1 MKRDPKRLRDEF
13 EMKSK
18 TMRNEFEM
26 EREAMRNEFEAK
38 KRKMTITFWK
48 YVISAVAVISILGGY
63 MIYRYG
69 HIVTELYDSLIVYL
83 NK

>member
-1 MKRDPKRLRDEF
+1 MINRYDDKRDEMRSEF
-13 EMKSK
+13 ERRRKE
-18 TMRNEFEM
+18 MRS
-26 EREAMRNEFEAK
+26 EFEAK

-48 YVISAVAVISILGGY
+48 YIISLVAIISLLGGY
-63 MIYRYG
+63 MIHRYG

>member
-1 MKRDPKRLRDEF
+1 MINRYDNNRDE
-13 EMKSK
+13 
-18 TMRNEFEM
+18 MRKDF
-26 EREAMRNEFEAK
+26 EREREEMRNEFEAE

-48 YVISAVAVISILGGY
+48 YIISLVAAISILGVY

-69 HIVTELYDSLIVYL
+69 HIVTELYDSLIIYL

>member
-1 MKRDPKRLRDEF
+1 MINRHEDKRDEMREDFERKRE
-13 EMKSK
+13 E
-18 TMRNEFEM
+18 MRNEFEV
-26 EREAMRNEFEAK
+26 R

-48 YVISAVAVISILGGY
+48 YIISLVVVISLLSGC

>member
-1 MKRDPKRLRDEF
+1 MINRHEDKRDEMREDFERKRE
-13 EMKSK
+13 E
-18 TMRNEFEM
+18 
-26 EREAMRNEFEAK
+26 MRNEFEAK

-48 YVISAVAVISILGGY
+48 YIILLVAVIYILGGY

-69 HIVTELYDSLIVYL
+69 HIVTELYDSLIIYL

>member
-1 MKRDPKRLRDEF
+1 MINKYGDKRDE
-13 EMKSK
+13 
-18 TMRNEFEM
+18 MRNDFES
-26 EREAMRNEFEAK
+26 EREEMRNDFEAK

-48 YVISAVAVISILGGY
+48 YVISLIAIISLLGGY
-63 MIYRYG
+63 MIHRYG

>member
-1 MKRDPKRLRDEF
+1 MINRHEDKRDEMREDFERKRE
-13 EMKSK
+13 E
-18 TMRNEFEM
+18 
-26 EREAMRNEFEAK
+26 MRNEFEAK

-48 YVISAVAVISILGGY
+48 YIILLVAVISILGGY

-69 HIVTELYDSLIVYL
+69 HIVTELYDSLIIYL

>member
-1 MKRDPKRLRDEF
+1 MINRHEDKRDEMRADFERKRE
-13 EMKSK
+13 EM
-18 TMRNEFEM
+18 RIQ
-26 EREAMRNEFEAK
+26 FEAE

-48 YVISAVAVISILGGY
+48 YVISLVAVISLLGGY

-69 HIVTELYDSLIVYL
+69 HILTELYDSLIVYL

>member
-1 MKRDPKRLRDEF
+1 
-13 EMKSK
+13 
-18 TMRNEFEM
+18 MRNEFERK
-26 EREAMRNEFEAK
+26 REEMRNEFEAK

-48 YVISAVAVISILGGY
+48 YVISLVTVFSLLCAY

-69 HIVTELYDSLIVYL
+69 HIVTELYDSLIIYL